1 MSSSLNIQHCQIIAL
16 NGCLLILPASF
27 LVSHTDLT
35 DLTDSFSLQATGIL
49 IWSLNG
55 RTPKESKIREIRE
68 IRVGKIQHLTFKINH
83 YESKLEIRHQF
94 RHHCPH
100 RRSQLLLHAEL
111 QVIASEHELHES
123 NESYLFKGHIRVIRE
138 IRVQLNICSKDIFVS
153 FERAASDSV

>member
-1 MSSSLNIQHCQIIAL
+1 MSSSLIIQHCQFIAL

-27 LVSHTDLT
+27 LSSHTDLT
-35 DLTDSFSLQATGIL
+35 DLTDSFSLQQRVFSFG
-49 IWSLNG
+49 LNG
-55 RTPKESKIREIRE
+55 KTPKESKIREIRE

-100 RRSQLLLHAEL
+100 RRPQHLLHAEL

-123 NESYLFKGHIRVIRE
+123 NESYLFKGHIRVIRD

-153 FERAASDSV
+153 FEIFVFS

>member
-1 MSSSLNIQHCQIIAL
+1 MSSSLNIQHCQFIAL

-35 DLTDSFSLQATGIL
+35 DSFSLQATDIL
-49 IWSLNG
+49 IWSQWKNSEG
-55 RTPKESKIREIRE
+55 VEIREIRE

-100 RRSQLLLHAEL
+100 RRPQLFLHAEL
-111 QVIASEHELHES
+111 RQPLSRSRISRIFTSLGDE
-123 NESYLFKGHIRVIRE
+123 YLLPCH
-138 IRVQLNICSKDIFVS
+138 QH
-153 FERAASDSV
+153 

>member
-35 DLTDSFSLQATGIL
+35 DLTDSFSLQATVLTLPHRKNSEGV
-49 IWSLNG
+49 
-55 RTPKESKIREIRE
+55 EIREIRE
-68 IRVGKIQHLTFKINH
+68 IRVGKIQHLITFKINH

-100 RRSQLLLHAEL
+100 RCPQHLLHAEL
-111 QVIASEHELHES
+111 RQLLSRSRIFTSLGDE
-123 NESYLFKGHIRVIRE
+123 YLLPCH
-138 IRVQLNICSKDIFVS
+138 QH
-153 FERAASDSV
+153 

>member
-35 DLTDSFSLQATGIL
+35 DLTDSFSLQATDIL
-49 IWSLNG
+49 IWSQWKNSEG
-55 RTPKESKIREIRE
+55 VKIREIRE

-100 RRSQLLLHAEL
+100 RRPQHLLHAEL
-111 QVIASEHELHES
+111 RQPLSRSRIFTSLGDE
-123 NESYLFKGHIRVIRE
+123 YLLPCH
-138 IRVQLNICSKDIFVS
+138 QH
-153 FERAASDSV
+153 

>member
-1 MSSSLNIQHCQIIAL
+1 MSSSLNIQHCQFIAL

-27 LVSHTDLT
+27 LSSHTDLT

-83 YESKLEIRHQF
+83 HESKLEIRHQF

-100 RRSQLLLHAEL
+100 RRPQLLLHAEL
-111 QVIASEHELHES
+111 RQLLSRSRIFTSLGDE
-123 NESYLFKGHIRVIRE
+123 YLLPCH
-138 IRVQLNICSKDIFVS
+138 QH
-153 FERAASDSV
+153 